1 MSGVELVFVFVICYL
16 PILILASA
24 MPYLTRKTESFG
36 VTIPEE
42 VYGDEQIRSLRRAYL
57 RNMLLA
63 GTGILF
69 ISAIASTVNV
79 ADYIKIV
86 LPATIISTMLVWFVF
101 YLKAHYAMKALK
113 EESEWTAGKQE
124 VIVVETDFRRGRNTV
139 SFWWFIIPVL
149 LTIITFTMGIA
160 YYDRIPAKIPLQYDF
175 MGNVTR
181 WADKSYFAVVF
192 SPVMQLIMTGLF
204 IFINSVIQ
212 NSKQQIDAADP
223 EKSLEQN
230 RKFRY
235 RWSMYIVFGSIMM
248 ALLFMVTQM
257 SMMGLLAVGSAMMYI
272 PLVFGGVMIAGAVVL
287 SFTTGQGGSR
297 VKVFKAHD
305 GSVISRDEDKYWKLG
320 IIYYNPDDPA
330 VWVEKRFG
338 IGWTINFAR
347 LSGWLMLIGV
357 FVLIGLIAILS
368 EVLM

>member
-1 MSGVELVFVFVICYL
+1 MSSMELAFVFAICYL

-24 MPYLTRKTESFG
+24 KPYLTRKTESFG

-63 GTGILF
+63 GAGILL

-79 ADYIKIV
+79 ADLKIV
-86 LPATIISTMLVWFVF
+86 LPATIISTMLLWFVF
-101 YLKAHYAMKALK
+101 YLRSHYAMKEIK
-113 EESEWTAGKQE
+113 EKSKWTAGKQE
-124 VIVVETDFRRGRNTV
+124 VIVVETDFRSGRNTV

-149 LTIITFTMGIA
+149 LTIATFTMGIV
-160 YYDRIPAKIPLQYDF
+160 YYDRIPARIPLQYDF
-175 MGNVTR
+175 VGNVTR
-181 WADKSYFAVVF
+181 WADKSYFAVAF
-192 SPVMQLIMTGLF
+192 APIMQLMMTALF
-204 IFINSVIQ
+204 IFINGMIR
-212 NSKQQIDAADP
+212 NSKQQIDATDP

-257 SMMGLLAVGSAMMYI
+257 SMMGLLAVGNATLYI
-272 PLVFGGVMIAGAVVL
+272 PLVFAGTMIAGAVVL

-297 VKVFKAHD
+297 IKVFKAND

-347 LSGWLMLIGV
+347 PSGWFMLIGI
-357 FVLIGLIAILS
+357 FALIVLIIILCEMLI
-368 EVLM
+368 